1 MLPAFEIVHR
11 LRPITLVA
19 RERTTGFVAPYAA
32 VETELGTHD
41 VAGRVVAGF
50 RGSDGLRLEGWY
62 DGGRRLAGLDL
73 TDAAGRTTH
82 HRSRR
87 HGRPDTPPEA
97 IATTLT
103 GRQLTVL
110 TRNDGTWT
118 ARARVDLG
126 DRVTT
131 GDPEV
136 LAGLEADIA
145 WLPRAPGD
153 RSPVTSWRAGTF
165 GQLGVRDVGLVTGAD
180 GSPVERDGLLFLTM
194 THAGPG
200 FFDTAHTGVWSFD
213 PETLAVEHR
222 GDLYLRRDGTVLG
235 DHAVHLVRDG
245 DRWLLAS
252 STWGDFDR
260 TTMAITLATS
270 TDDLLAG
277 EHVLDTEPLDLPT
290 ADLPGRVVGTWDP
303 HLVQVDGR
311 WHLAFVAA
319 RRFFDFYPALGEPEG
334 HGQHCQAD
342 QQQRP
347 GAERRRDPRRSVDG
361 ESRVGRRSRCHRRA
375 QHRPGPR
382 ALGQQGPPQLAGE
395 DGDVRPAALPVRVD
409 GAQQHV
415 VHRRRQRRQP
425 RRARRQPGV
434 DEVAEPALADQ
445 PTGEHLVGHRAE
457 RVHVGAGVDPLAGGL
472 LGRHVGRRADD
483 LGEPAG
489 VDHRLGHAEVGDQQ
503 PDPRSAG
510 SRWSAAAGSA
520 A

>member
-11 LRPITLVA
+11 LRPVALVA

-50 RGSDGLRLEGWY
+50 RGPDGLRLEGWY
-62 DGGRRLAGLDL
+62 DGGRRLAGLDI

-118 ARARVDLG
+118 ARARVDLT

-180 GSPVERDGLLFLTM
+180 GTPVERDGLLFLTM

-222 GDLYLRRDGTVLG
+222 GDLYLRRGGLVLG

-260 TTMAITLATS
+260 TTMAVTLATS

-277 EHVLDTEPLDLPT
+277 EHVLDTVPLDLPT

-319 RRFFDFYPALGEPEG
+319 RKFFDFYPALARAAEPGRLDGWELLGAATDRRGTEG
-334 HGQHCQAD
+334 
-342 QQQRP
+342 
-347 GAERRRDPRRSVDG
+347 
-361 ESRVGRRSRCHRRA
+361 
-375 QHRPGPR
+375 
-382 ALGQQGPPQLAGE
+382 PQLRRL
-395 DGDVRPAALPVRVD
+395 DGRWRVLASD
-409 GAQQHV
+409 GAGNP
-415 VHRRRQRRQP
+415 RGLRQRFPVFDLAMAEIGALEAPYPSNIPWPTLLERDGVWTMLTFDGTPYGGGVSGYGTHGDLLVLRTKRPDAASDVAGHRQ
-425 RRARRQPGV
+425 
-434 DEVAEPALADQ
+434 
-445 PTGEHLVGHRAE
+445 TGERT
-457 RVHVGAGVDPLAGGL
+457 
-472 LGRHVGRRADD
+472 
-483 LGEPAG
+483 
-489 VDHRLGHAEVGDQQ
+489 
-503 PDPRSAG
+503 
-510 SRWSAAAGSA
+510 
-520 A
+520 

>member
-11 LRPITLVA
+11 LRPVALVA
-19 RERTTGFVAPYAA
+19 WERTTGFVAPYAA

-50 RGSDGLRLEGWY
+50 RGPGGLRLEGWY
-62 DGGRRLAGLDL
+62 DGGRRLAGLDV

-118 ARARVDLG
+118 ARARVDLT
-126 DRVTT
+126 DRVAT

-136 LAGLEADIA
+136 LAGLEADTA

-165 GQLGVRDVGLVTGAD
+165 GQLGVRDVGLVTESD
-180 GSPVERDGLLFLTM
+180 GTPVERDGLLFLTM

-222 GDLYLRRDGTVLG
+222 GDLYLRRGGLVLG

-260 TTMAITLATS
+260 TTMAVTLATS
-270 TDDLLAG
+270 TDDLLDRRARARHGAARPADRRPARPGGRHLGPAPGAG
-277 EHVLDTEPLDLPT
+277 RRALAPGVRGGPQVLRLLPR
-290 ADLPGRVVGTWDP
+290 AGPGHRARPARRLG
-303 HLVQVDGR
+303 
-311 WHLAFVAA
+311 AA
-319 RRFFDFYPALGEPEG
+319 RRGHRPARHRGP
-334 HGQHCQAD
+334 AAA
-342 QQQRP
+342 P
-347 GAERRRDPRRSVDG
+347 ARRRAGGCWPATAPATPAGCGSG
-361 ESRVGRRSRCHRRA
+361 SRCSTWRW
-375 QHRPGPR
+375 
-382 ALGQQGPPQLAGE
+382 
-395 DGDVRPAALPVRVD
+395 
-409 GAQQHV
+409 
-415 VHRRRQRRQP
+415 
-425 RRARRQPGV
+425 
-434 DEVAEPALADQ
+434 
-445 PTGEHLVGHRAE
+445 
-457 RVHVGAGVDPLAGGL
+457 
-472 LGRHVGRRADD
+472 
-483 LGEPAG
+483 
-489 VDHRLGHAEVGDQQ
+489 
-503 PDPRSAG
+503 PRSARWTRRTPPT
-510 SRWSAAAGSA
+510 SRGPPSSSATACGRCSPSTGRRTVAASRATAPTVTWSCCAPKPRRRSQEQ
-520 A
+520 